1 MTVSYAFWCSR
12 RDARVMGSNSA
23 RSICRYY
30 PAGTPPCPPYM
41 PGCNTKIRQAN
52 FDSRQSEQRKHTQ
65 PPGNTEDYVLSAARD
80 RGTERLHSAES
91 APASG
96 DT

>member
-41 PGCNTKIRQAN
+41 PGCNTKIRQAK
-52 FDSRQSEQRKHTQ
+52 FDSYV
-65 PPGNTEDYVLSAARD
+65 PPATPRD
-80 RGTERLHSAES
+80 DNRNGLHPSNGLISVANYGPPNGTVHLATT
-91 APASG
+91 A
-96 DT
+96 

>member
-52 FDSRQSEQRKHTQ
+52 FESVNGE
-65 PPGNTEDYVLSAARD
+65 LARTLL
-80 RGTERLHSAES
+80 GSSYSVIEAVYCV
-91 APASG
+91 
-96 DT
+96 